1 MTKEQYGRIERYMRS
16 CMDDAAH
23 DVEHIYRVL
32 YGALD
37 IASKERGVDYDIL
50 IAACLL
56 HDIARR
62 EQFEDPTRDHAVVGG
77 DKAYA
82 FLIGEGFGEDFAER
96 VKACIVTHRFRKS
109 NPPQSLEAKILF
121 DADKLDV
128 VGAMGVART
137 LVYKGTVNDPLYTI
151 GDDGLPSDGV
161 GDSRPSFMQEY
172 KFKLEKLYDRF
183 YTERGEAV
191 AQSRRQAAVVFYE
204 SLLGEAR
211 GTYAHGRDILGDIIK

>member
-1 MTKEQYGRIERYMRS
+1 MTKEQYGRIESYMRS

-37 IASKERGVDYDIL
+37 IARFERGVDYDIL

-56 HDIARR
+56 HDIGRR
-62 EQFEDPTRDHAVVGG
+62 EQFEDSSRDHAIVGG

-82 FLIGEGFGEDFAER
+82 FLIGEGFGEEFAAL

-109 NPPQSLEAKILF
+109 NPPKSVEAKVLF

-128 VGAMGVART
+128 TGAMGVART

-151 GDDGLPSDGV
+151 GCDGLPSDGV
-161 GDSRPSFMQEY
+161 GDARPSFMQEY
-172 KFKLEKLYDRF
+172 KFKLEKLNDRF
-183 YTERGEAV
+183 YTERGRAV
-191 AQSRRQAAVVFYE
+191 AEERRQAAVDFYE
-204 SLLGEAR
+204 SLLGEVR
-211 GTYAHGRDILGDIIK
+211 STYSVGRDILGDIIK